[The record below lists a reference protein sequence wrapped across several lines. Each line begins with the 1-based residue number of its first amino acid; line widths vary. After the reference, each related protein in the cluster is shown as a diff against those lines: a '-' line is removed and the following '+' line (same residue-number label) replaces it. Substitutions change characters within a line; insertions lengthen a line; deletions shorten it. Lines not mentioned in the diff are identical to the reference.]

1 MRFNPT
7 SLFIDRTPKELDE
20 RVKVIVKAKLK
31 ENPNMT
37 DEELA
42 ELISQTTVDVVEEL
56 AAECEE
62 EYKLVK
68 TILSPKYGNGKW
80 PTKEELKELIDNK
93 NFPWLNSQVNQ
104 WPEEKSITSCQII
117 SAVKDKIT
125 LNNRCIYSDDYPN
138 TIEECNVDCGLG
150 TEVREKKII
159 RQSNDD
165 FPSLQPCSD
174 DPPKKEF
181 ECDSGLICKEDCKLE
196 INMKSFGE
204 ARCSK
209 PCDSGDGPGQKNL

>member
-42 ELISQTTVDVVEEL
+42 EVISQTTVDVVEEL
-56 AAECEE
+56 AVECEE

-80 PTKEELKELIDNK
+80 PTKEELEVLIDTK
-93 NFPWLNSQVNQ
+93 NFPWL
-104 WPEEKSITSCQII
+104 K
-117 SAVKDKIT
+117 VKLI
-125 LNNRCIYSDDYPN
+125 N
-138 TIEECNVDCGLG
+138 G
-150 TEVREKKII
+150 
-159 RQSNDD
+159 
-165 FPSLQPCSD
+165 
-174 DPPKKEF
+174 PKK
-181 ECDSGLICKEDCKLE
+181 KV
-196 INMKSFGE
+196 
-204 ARCSK
+204 
-209 PCDSGDGPGQKNL
+209 